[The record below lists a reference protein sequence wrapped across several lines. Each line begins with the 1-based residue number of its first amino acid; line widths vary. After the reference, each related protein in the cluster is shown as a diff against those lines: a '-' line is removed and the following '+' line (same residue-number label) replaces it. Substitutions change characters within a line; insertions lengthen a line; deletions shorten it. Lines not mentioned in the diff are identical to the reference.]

1 MQKLKLLALVP
12 IQYRVTAIF
21 LLCVA
26 LFSYGWTKG
35 ANSELSK
42 QQLINQNQVIHA
54 LQTKVKQA
62 EISERVVTQYV
73 DRIKIVKT
81 QGDTIIKQV
90 PIYITQ
96 DNDNECIV
104 PESFSV
110 LWDAANRGDIPEAS
124 RIANETASDVK
135 ISDIAAQH
143 ATESTIC
150 RETEQQLISLQE
162 WVRGQADLN
171 SQP

>member
-26 LFSYGWTKG
+26 LFSYGWIKG

-42 QQLINQNQVIHA
+42 QQLINQNQVIKV

-62 EISERVVTQYV
+62 EISERAVTQYV

-96 DNDNECIV
+96 DNDRECVV
-104 PESFSV
+104 PESFRL
-110 LWDAANRGDIPEAS
+110 LWVFAAY
-124 RIANETASDVK
+124 V
-135 ISDIAAQH
+135 
-143 ATESTIC
+143 C
-150 RETEQQLISLQE
+150 
-162 WVRGQADLN
+162 VRC
-171 SQP
+171 

>member
-1 MQKLKLLALVP
+1 MLV
-12 IQYRVTAIF
+12 
-21 LLCVA
+21 VA
-26 LFSYGWTKG
+26 VFGYGWTKG

-42 QQLINQNQVIHA
+42 QQLINQNQVIYA

-96 DNDNECIV
+96 DNDRECIV
-104 PESFSV
+104 PESFRL

-124 RIANETASDVK
+124 RITNETASTVK
-135 ISDIAAQH
+135 ISDIAAQKVI
-143 ATESTIC
+143 ESTIC
-150 RETEQQLISLQE
+150 RETEQQLVSLQD
-162 WVRGQADLN
+162 WVKEQADLE
-171 SQP
+171 